1 MDRRHFLSLLG
12 GGCALPFLGGVA
24 AASPKAAGRVIVVG
38 AGFSGLSAALALAE
52 QGVEVEVIEA
62 QERIGGRYSSWRE
75 PGPGGLISVGHTP
88 MTVSSLDTA
97 LREFLDA
104 MGASPVLEPNAVSW
118 SWRIGGRLVS
128 RQELWGAAHWGAALW
143 KHARGMGERG
153 IPFRL
158 QKGSRWLRSAS
169 TTEVVTELGNKSI
182 ADWQKHT
189 GALTP
194 WSALDELLASVL
206 FDGVPSEVDASSFLL
221 AEQRSQQQR
230 REGRLLRPSENGEQ
244 SIWGEIRK
252 RLEGMGVRFQL
263 GVEVSEVR
271 LAGGRVTGLTLGE
284 FQPGAWTTE
293 APQGWSVVE
302 REGAPPV
309 HLRRDTTG
317 LLEAFSSPDARPE
330 EALYVVEGADGIHI
344 EGEDRRRHL
353 EADSVV
359 LACGPESAWA
369 LAGDLLT
376 TQHTPVVRERISAR
390 FWLGSPLSPESPTW
404 VVADGEIPAMGTV
417 LSRIEADSRAWA
429 DDDATVVCVEMTMGA
444 LSEEENL
451 NEALLG
457 VVGRCWPELGE
468 APLLESRV
476 HRWWVPLK
484 TPGFAAREPVV
495 ATVPGLQLA
504 GEHLPVEAGVFGAEA
519 AVKSGRFAAV
529 RALEAMS

>member
-1 MDRRHFLSLLG
+1 MDRRNFLSLLG
-12 GGCALPFLGGVA
+12 GGLALPLSGSGA
-24 AASPKAAGRVIVVG
+24 SASPIGGRVIVVG
-38 AGFSGLSAALALAE
+38 AGFSGLCAALALAE
-52 QGVEVEVIEA
+52 QGLQVEVIEA
-62 QERIGGRYSSWRE
+62 QERIGGRYASWRE
-75 PGPGGLISVGHTP
+75 QGPGGWISVGHTP
-88 MTVSSLDTA
+88 LTVSPADTA

-104 MGASPVLEPNAVSW
+104 TGVSSHFEPHSSVW

-128 RQELWGAAHWGAALW
+128 REALWGRLHWGAALW
-143 KHARGMGERG
+143 KHARGMGDRG
-153 IPFRL
+153 IPLRL
-158 QKGSRWLRSAS
+158 QRGSRWLRSAS
-169 TTEVVTELGNKSI
+169 ATEVVAQVGKASI
-182 ADWQKHT
+182 AGWQQET

-194 WSALDELLASVL
+194 WTALDELLAPVL

-221 AEQRSQQQR
+221 AEQRWR
-230 REGRLLRPSENGEQ
+230 HPAREAPLLRPSENGEE
-244 SIWGEIRK
+244 SIWGEIRG
-252 RLEGMGVRFQL
+252 RLESMGVRFQL

-284 FQPGAWTTE
+284 FQPGAWAAE

-309 HLRRDTTG
+309 HLRRDSTG
-317 LLEAFSSPDARPE
+317 LLEAFSSPNARPE

-353 EADSVV
+353 NADSVV

-376 TQHTPVVRERISAR
+376 TPHVPVVRERISAR
-390 FWLGSPLSPESPTW
+390 FWLGSPLSPDSPTW
-404 VVADGEIPAMGTV
+404 VVADGKAPAMGTV

-429 DDDATVVCVEMTMGA
+429 DDDATVVCVEMPMGA

-451 NEALLG
+451 REALLE
-457 VVGRCWPELGE
+457 VVGRCWPELDD
-468 APLLESRV
+468 APLIDSRV

-484 TPGFAAREPVV
+484 TPGFAARESVV

-504 GEHLPVEAGVFGAEA
+504 GEHLPVEAGAFGAEA
-519 AVKSGRFAAV
+519 AARSGRVAAA
-529 RALEAMS
+529 RALQAMR